1 MPESPEVRIMS
12 DFINTKSENRIYDK
26 IFYVE
31 KGNVPIEFKG
41 INNFKITSE
50 SFGKELNLN
59 LSNKE
64 KNIKFSIFMGMS
76 GNWKFVP
83 TEEWNSTKFIRM
95 RVDSMD
101 GSSLILHGGYMGPKY
116 KLGGFKGIKRG
127 PDSVKNFN
135 KFKENIISN
144 LDKKD
149 FNVPI
154 CEALLNQKYFNGI
167 GNYIRSTILYYMD
180 RNPFQVSRDYIL
192 NNPSTLDM
200 CKEVQVKSY
209 NLGGGQLKD
218 WNNPFHVK
226 HDEFKKWVFY
236 QKGICCIDKTGR
248 TFWFDPKWKTNCP
261 YIIK

>member
-127 PDSVKNFN
+127 PDSVKNFD

-167 GNYIRSTILYYMD
+167 GAYLNSEIVGRLDI
-180 RNPFQVSRDYIL
+180 NPFRNFNSLFKKELEDMFNMILKCQV
-192 NNPSTLDM
+192 
-200 CKEVQVKSY
+200 ESY
-209 NLGGGQLKD
+209 NLGGGELKD
-218 WNNPFHVK
+218 WSNPFGKSKIDDWIQFYGKSNCFKQRFGKRNIWIH
-226 HDEFKKWVFY
+226 KKW
-236 QKGICCIDKTGR
+236 KLPT
-248 TFWFDPKWKTNCP
+248 
-261 YIIK
+261 